1 MKVGSYGTVNKRMD
15 ACKDKADTE
24 GVTLFG
30 LDNKRCWTGTD
41 GENTYDKFGSSA
53 QCKEVDGN
61 KMGYFTSES
70 IAIYKKN
77 NGVWELLGCYS
88 NKSPDNALRA
98 MSSVS
103 VSGPDAIY
111 DFCKE
116 KAESS
121 GYKLFGVDE
130 KNCWSGDEN
139 TYNKYGGSDQ
149 CDFSKGGTGH
159 ASGQDM
165 YGSVFVY
172 KLE

>member
-1 MKVGSYGTVNKRMD
+1 MTETWTAKGCYYNTGKALGDILMKVGSYGTVNKRMD

-77 NGVWELLGCYS
+77 NG
-88 NKSPDNALRA
+88 
-98 MSSVS
+98 
-103 VSGPDAIY
+103 
-111 DFCKE
+111 
-116 KAESS
+116 
-121 GYKLFGVDE
+121 KLCIKQV
-130 KNCWSGDEN
+130 
-139 TYNKYGGSDQ
+139 
-149 CDFSKGGTGH
+149 
-159 ASGQDM
+159 
-165 YGSVFVY
+165 
-172 KLE
+172 